1 MPKIEINLEDF
12 FNLLGKRFEKNELEK
27 IFEYA
32 KSEVEEISGE
42 IAKIEIKDTNRP
54 DLWSTEGLARELRGR
69 LKLEIGLPK
78 YSVKK
83 SNYKVFVDS
92 KLDRTTVCAVVENVK
107 LNSEALKQVIQ
118 IQEKIATSFGRN
130 RREVAIGVYDKDKI
144 NFPLFFFAK
153 RPEEIIFTPLGF
165 NEEMNAI
172 EILEKHPKGIEYRKL
187 LEGKEKY
194 PIFVDSKGKII
205 SMPPIINSD
214 DTKVTENTKNVFIEC
229 SGTNNRAMELA
240 LIVIATLLAE
250 RKGLIRSVEI
260 AKIEFERLEEKIKC
274 RSCGSD
280 IVPNLW
286 NYWSGYALCK
296 NCGLKLKIAEKEKI
310 MNIIKDSTITPNTT
324 PKKIVVEISYINK
337 ISGLDLKLNEIK
349 NLLLNA
355 RYEIK
360 RVSKDKLELLYPC
373 YRYDIMH
380 QRDVVEDILIS
391 YGFDN
396 ITPKDLKLYT
406 IGSEI
411 PIEKFKKKISE
422 ILIGLGF
429 QEIMSY
435 MLTSKKNLFEKMN
448 RKEKEIVEIENPISE
463 NWSVFRDFM
472 LPSILEFISLN
483 QHVEHPQKI
492 FEIGTCVVLEDKE
505 AKDVEKLSAAISDT
519 KAGYEDIAPCL
530 DAFLRNLK
538 LKYELIPTTH
548 ESFIEGR
555 VAKIVVEKKEV
566 GIIGELNP
574 YVLEKWNIVFPV
586 AAFEINVNEILSL
599 VSKIRK

>member
-1 MPKIEINLEDF
+1 MPKIEINIEDF
-12 FNLLGKRFEKNELEK
+12 FNLLGKRIEKNELEK

-32 KSEVEEISGE
+32 KSEVEEISNE
-42 IAKIEIKDTNRP
+42 IVKIEIKDTNRP

-69 LKLEIGLPK
+69 LKLERGLPK

-130 RREVAIGVYDKDKI
+130 RKEVAIGVYDKDKI
-144 NFPLFFFAK
+144 NFPLFFIGE
-153 RPEEIIFTPLGF
+153 RPENIRFVPLDF
-165 NEEMNAI
+165 DKEMNAI
-172 EILEKHPKGIEYRKL
+172 EILEKHPKGIEYRNL

-240 LIVIATLLAE
+240 LIVLVALLAE
-250 RKGLIRSVEI
+250 RKGAIRSVEV
-260 AKIEFERLEEKIKC
+260 AKIEFERFGERIKC
-274 RSCGSD
+274 ISCGSD
-280 IVPNLW
+280 KVNLIPWLGCVYECKSCGAKLPIVEK
-286 NYWSGYALCK
+286 GK
-296 NCGLKLKIAEKEKI
+296 NLKIV
-310 MNIIKDSTITPNTT
+310 KDSIITPNTK
-324 PKKIVVEISYINK
+324 PKKIIVELSYINK

-360 RVSKDKLELLYPC
+360 RVSNDKLELLYPC
-373 YRYDIMH
+373 YRFDIMH

-396 ITPKDLKLYT
+396 IPPKDIKLYT

-411 PIEKFKKKISE
+411 PIEKFKNEMAE

-463 NWSVFRDFM
+463 NWSVFRDF
-472 LPSILEFISLN
+472 LVPSILEFISLN
-483 QHVEHPQKI
+483 QHVAHPQKI
-492 FEIGTCVVLEDKE
+492 FEIGTCVILEDKE
-505 AKDVEKLSAAISDT
+505 AKDIEKLSAAISDT

-538 LKYELIPTTH
+538 LKYELIPTIN